1 MEKQHGGKTTKH
13 LLSYVCS
20 TDAAA
25 CEASM
30 KNVHNA
36 LKKLP
41 EIEEQETPKDAVEE
55 NWMSGTITFS
65 TLSIEEIRCNTCK
78 ETVQV
83 NENNPNTCN

>member
-65 TLSIEEIRCNTCK
+65 TFIDRGD
-78 ETVQV
+78 TVQHMQR
-83 NENNPNTCN
+83 NSTGK